1 MKQSKGNR
9 TPRKFS
15 AKQLAAGVAIASVI
29 GLGTTV
35 VNAESLG
42 SHGTMMGQGGM
53 NQNSMSQGSMG
64 QGSMGQGSM
73 GQGMMAKSGMG
84 QGMMAKG
91 GMGQG
96 MMGQRNMGQS
106 MMGHGYGMQPGQ
118 FIEGRLAFLKAE
130 LGITKSQKEAWD
142 KFSGFAR
149 AQAEALKSEIQQRQA
164 KWQKKAHNNTGD
176 QANKSPLDHM
186 QARISHMQERTARM
200 QAKLDAMKNLY
211 TALTPEQQVKAKS
224 LLGRHLM

>member
-1 MKQSKGNR
+1 
-9 TPRKFS
+9 
-15 AKQLAAGVAIASVI
+15 
-29 GLGTTV
+29 
-35 VNAESLG
+35 
-42 SHGTMMGQGGM
+42 
-53 NQNSMSQGSMG
+53 
-64 QGSMGQGSM
+64 
-73 GQGMMAKSGMG
+73 
-84 QGMMAKG
+84 
-91 GMGQG
+91 
-96 MMGQRNMGQS
+96 